1 MPLITSQQLKQLSV
15 KQLPEVCEEIREKL
29 IFDVTASGGHLASN
43 LGAVELSVALH
54 FVFGEKDKIVWD
66 VGHQCYTHK
75 ILTGRTDFT
84 TLRKQGGLSG
94 FPDVVEDPSDNF
106 TVGHAGTAISQALGL
121 AKARDING
129 EDYSV
134 VAVVGDGSLTSGL
147 TYEALNNVKDTRLI
161 VVVNDN
167 NMSISQS
174 VGTSTLNLSK
184 LRVGKYDK
192 NKQKLKNGLCRI
204 PLVGKP
210 MYRFLRWCKRRAK
223 LGYYRNSYFDNF
235 DVKYVGIIDGNE
247 VADLVYYLTKI
258 RDNVTKP
265 TVLHIIT
272 KKGKGYAP
280 AEENPSLYHAVAPF
294 DTEKGI
300 VPSDKKT
307 FSSEFGN
314 ILCDLAK
321 RDPAICAVTAAMC
334 DGTGLCGFSKGF
346 PERFFDVGI
355 AEEHA
360 VTFCA
365 GLAAAG
371 KIPVFAVYSSFL
383 QRCFDQL
390 IHDIAIQN
398 LHVVI
403 CVDRAGFVGGD
414 GVTHQGL
421 FDVGM
426 ALSVPNTKVWSP
438 DGFDELRKCL
448 EEAVLSDGLCIVRY
462 PKGGETDYDRAAF
475 EEYDGF
481 SVFDAKEKPEAT
493 VVTYGR
499 ITENAAAAAEKL
511 GNVRVV
517 KLLRLSPINTEK
529 LGSFLVGKVF
539 FAEEGMKNG
548 GVGEFLSE
556 TFPEKN
562 IYVRAVSDFTDGG
575 SENELI
581 REYGFDA
588 DFLEKMIS
596 ESLGRV

>member
-15 KQLPEVCEEIREKL
+15 KQLPDVCEEIREKL
-29 IFDVTASGGHLASN
+29 ISDVTASGGHLASN

-94 FPDVVEDPSDNF
+94 FPDFVEDPSDNF

-192 NKQKLKNGLCRI
+192 NKQKLKNGLCKI

-280 AEENPSLYHAVAPF
+280 AEENPTLYHSVPQGGFASTIESSAV
-294 DTEKGI
+294 
-300 VPSDKKT
+300 VSD
-307 FSSEFGN
+307 N
-314 ILCDLAK
+314 LVALADDDK
-321 RDPAICAVTAAMC
+321 RICAVCAAMS
-334 DGTGLCGFSKGF
+334 GAVGFDSF
-346 PERFFDVGI
+346 AEAYPDRFFDVGI

-360 VTFCA
+360 VTFA
-365 GLAAAG
+365 GGMARG
-371 KIPVFAVYSSFL
+371 GMRPFVGIYNTFL
-383 QRCFDQL
+383 QRSYDEIL
-390 IHDIAIQN
+390 HDVALQN
-398 LHVVI
+398 LPVTFLI
-403 CVDRAGFVGGD
+403 DRSGLVGED
-414 GVTHQGL
+414 GKTHQGTFGL
-421 FDVGM
+421 SYLGNIPGLKIWCPFSYRQLARAIARSLDESGPVAICYPRYLGDYDVSFSERWATLKLGKSGVTVLAVGPRM
-426 ALSVPNTKVWSP
+426 VAEAMKLRTDVTVIAVTSVKPLDKMTLEGLSGDVFT
-438 DGFDELRKCL
+438 L
-448 EEAVLSDGLCIVRY
+448 EENVMSGGFGEKVAACFASSKNVTVYSLAVPDCFV
-462 PKGGETDYDRAAF
+462 PH
-475 EEYDGF
+475 
-481 SVFDAKEKPEAT
+481 AT
-493 VVTYGR
+493 V
-499 ITENAAAAAEKL
+499 AEQLKMCGLTAEQIDEFIKTHHKL
-511 GNVRVV
+511 
-517 KLLRLSPINTEK
+517 IN
-529 LGSFLVGKVF
+529 
-539 FAEEGMKNG
+539 
-548 GVGEFLSE
+548 
-556 TFPEKN
+556 
-562 IYVRAVSDFTDGG
+562 
-575 SENELI
+575 
-581 REYGFDA
+581 
-588 DFLEKMIS
+588 
-596 ESLGRV
+596 